1 MYRTYGIS
9 RETGMS
15 VAKMDRL
22 MRALNPGG
30 LFLETKLGQYNVVA
44 QGQHA

>member
-1 MYRTYGIS
+1 
-9 RETGMS
+9 MS
-15 VAKMDRL
+15 LAKMDKP
-22 MRALNPGG
+22 MRALSPGG